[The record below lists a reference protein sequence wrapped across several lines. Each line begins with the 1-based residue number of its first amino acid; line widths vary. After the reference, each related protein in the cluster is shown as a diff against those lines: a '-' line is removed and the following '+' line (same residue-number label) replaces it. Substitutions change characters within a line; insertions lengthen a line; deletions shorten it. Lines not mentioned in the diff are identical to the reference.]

1 MEKPMKILKSFLFV
15 VVALGFATS
24 VFAQMEKRSIT
35 IDDLFKLKNVSS
47 PQISPDGEWI
57 AYVVSTTDVKA
68 DRSSS
73 DIWLVSY
80 DGKVTRQVTFTP
92 DQGESNP
99 RWSPD
104 GKYLSFVSSRPGPN
118 RGSQVWVIDLKGGEA
133 RQLTEVKGRLQ
144 SYEWAPD
151 SKRMAMVI
159 GDPDPEAD
167 TPEANRTPKPIVVD
181 RYRFKQDV
189 QGYLRSDR
197 KSYIYLYD
205 IDSKRLDRLTKG
217 KHDEGSPAWSPDGK
231 RIAFTSNRAP
241 DPDRAPFVRIY
252 VAEAKPFSVEKQV
265 TPDESRGSGGP
276 RWSPDGKLIAYM
288 ETDEN
293 KYGAYDMNYLTV
305 VASDGSAT
313 PFRPSAVEGLDRG
326 VSNHTWSA
334 DGKSI
339 LVFVTDDRSVY
350 PIRVPVTGGKIE
362 RLLNPPVVVSSW
374 SDAKGRIALLS
385 TNNNAPNEIH
395 VLENGRLR
403 KLSSHNDEIL
413 AKLEIATTEQIDFT
427 SADGTRVGAMIT
439 YPIGYK
445 KGTRV
450 PLLLWIHGGPNAQD
464 QNSFAQTSQFFA
476 ANGYAV
482 LAVNYRGSS
491 GRGQKFSRAIAAD
504 WGNYEV
510 QDLLAGIDH
519 VVKEGI
525 ADPDKLGVGGWSY
538 GGILTNYIIAS
549 TDRFKAGASGAG
561 TAFTVSFYGVDQY
574 IIQYDYEIGPP
585 WKPEAW
591 ETYQKLAYPLLKA
604 DRIKTPTLYLGGE
617 RDFNVP
623 ISGSEQMYQALK
635 SLGVDTQLIVYPNEY
650 HGISR
655 PSFVRDRYERYLGW
669 FDKYVI
675 KKTPEPRLMIAG
687 WEGKWR
693 GSLRDIPA
701 KKDAPQIEVELEI
714 GKIPTSDNTC
724 AMWKTSFLEDAVVK
738 QVKDYKFCRGTGIED
753 LFIDEGNGVKI
764 PVKIIGDS
772 LIATFK
778 TAGMAFVS
786 TMRLRGES
794 LEQEILTID
803 DKVAG
808 EGVSPL
814 NAKGIQKLEVRR
826 VPAQQ

>member
-1 MEKPMKILKSFLFV
+1 MKTIRMMLITLFAV
-15 VVALGFATS
+15 SLAVS
-24 VFAQMEKRSIT
+24 VFAQTEKRT
-35 IDDLFKLKNVSS
+35 VTVDELFKLKNVSS

-57 AYVVSTTDVKA
+57 AYVVSTTDTKA

-73 DIWLVSY
+73 DIWMVSY
-80 DGKVTRQVTFTP
+80 DGKVTRQITFTP

-133 RQLTEVKGRLQ
+133 RQLTEIKGRLQ
-144 SYEWAPD
+144 GYEWAPD

-167 TPEANRTPKPIVVD
+167 TPEANRTPKPIVID

-205 IDSKRLDRLTKG
+205 IGSKRLDRLTKG
-217 KHDEGSPAWSPDGK
+217 KHDEGNPQWSPDGSK
-231 RIAFTSNRAP
+231 IAFTSNKAP

-252 VAEAKPFSVEKQV
+252 VADAKPFSTEKQI

-305 VASDGSAT
+305 VASDGSAA

-334 DGKSI
+334 DSKSI

-385 TNNNAPNEIH
+385 TNNNAPNEVH
-395 VLENGRLR
+395 VLESGKLR
-403 KLSSHNDEIL
+403 KLSSHNDEL
-413 AKLEIATTEQIDFT
+413 LSQLEIATTEQIDFT

-439 YPIGYK
+439 YPIGYR
-445 KGTRV
+445 KGTSV

-464 QNSFAQTSQFFA
+464 QNSFSQNAQLFA

-525 ADPDKLGVGGWSY
+525 ADPDRLGVGGWSY

-585 WKPEAW
+585 WNPEAW
-591 ETYQKLAYPLLKA
+591 ATYQKLAYPLLKA
-604 DRIKTPTLYLGGE
+604 DKIKTPTLYLGGE

-635 SLGVDTQLIVYPNEY
+635 SLGVDTQLIVYPNEF

-669 FDKYVI
+669 FDKYVL
-675 KKTPEPRLMIAG
+675 KKTAEPRPMIAA

-693 GSLRDIPA
+693 GTLRNIPTKPDAA
-701 KKDAPQIEVELEI
+701 KVEVELEI
-714 GKIPTSDNTC
+714 GRIPTADNTC
-724 AMWKTSFLEDAVVK
+724 AMWKTSYLEDAVVK
-738 QVKDYKFCRGTGIED
+738 QVKDYKICRGTGAED
-753 LFIDEGNGVKI
+753 LYIDEGNGVKL
-764 PVKIIGDS
+764 PSRVIGDAFIS
-772 LIATFK
+772 TFK
-778 TAGMAFVS
+778 TAGMTFVS
-786 TMRLRGES
+786 TVRLRGEV

-803 DKVAG
+803 DKPAG
-808 EGVSPL
+808 DGVSPL
-814 NAKGIQKLEVRR
+814 NAKSIQKIEVRR
-826 VPAQQ
+826 VPVQQ